1 MKIST
6 LFYDL
11 FESESEDHVEP
22 EVTDEQIAEMLRENC
37 GPWIEAC
44 SKNPKLIFYRG
55 YAQYLPGRI
64 NKKQVRQDRVPRDS
78 SVLEHELGN
87 KMLSS
92 FGNNSKWRSNSA
104 FVTASNGLAST
115 YGISYRMVP
124 IGKFD
129 TLCSYAIMD
138 LSVLFSN
145 LRDPDDIMG
154 AIKKFTNFYDGIR
167 YQTSIDK
174 DNRLDPAVID
184 NWIKKFEKT
193 SLYTTITD
201 GIADFIESFI
211 QLDGIDDKTRTV
223 VRKCIC
229 DAVTT
234 IYGRA
239 DYPPRVLSDLLLQLG
254 HQIYSNSGSVSTAF
268 DRVCPHVIEFGL
280 ADWPTIDDALK
291 SEFQKAKID
300 TSIKINVR
308 MISVFDRLRNAAVKN
323 LISRNSDTISALFV
337 DLMCT
342 IAKNLYVYYSD
353 PSKMDMLK
361 LEKNTNE
368 IMVRC
373 DEYYMLDISD
383 DAYDKIM
390 SKLISGKNA
399 Q

>member
-11 FESESEDHVEP
+11 FESETEDRVNP
-22 EVTDEQIAEMLRENC
+22 KVTDEQITEMLRENC

-55 YAQYLPGRI
+55 YAQHLPGRI
-64 NKKQVRQDRVPRDS
+64 NKKRVRQDRVPRDS

-92 FGNNSKWRSNSA
+92 FGNNSKWRSNSV
-104 FVTASNGLAST
+104 FVTATEGLAST
-115 YGISYRMVP
+115 VYGDSYHMVP

-138 LSVLFSN
+138 LSVLFSR
-145 LRDPDDIMG
+145 LMDRDGPDY
-154 AIKKFTNFYDGIR
+154 KKFPNLYDRIR
-167 YQTSIDK
+167 DLASIE

-184 NWIKKFEKT
+184 SWIKKFEKT
-193 SLYTTITD
+193 SLYTAITD

-211 QLDGIDDKTRTV
+211 QLDDIDDKTRAV

-229 DAVTT
+229 DAVIT

-239 DYPPRVLSDLLLQLG
+239 DYPPRVLSGLLFQLG

-268 DRVCPHVIEFGL
+268 DKLDPHVIEFGL
-280 ADWPTIDDALK
+280 VDWPTIDDALK

-300 TSIKINVR
+300 TSIKINVK
-308 MISVFDRLRNAAVKN
+308 MISFFDRLRYAAVKN
-323 LISRNSDTISALFV
+323 LISRNSATISALFV

-342 IAKNLYVYYSD
+342 IAKNIYVYYSD

-361 LEKNTNE
+361 LESNVNE

-373 DEYYMLDISD
+373 DEYYMLSISD
-383 DAYDKIM
+383 DTYDKIM
-390 SKLISGKNA
+390 SELVSGKNA

>member
-6 LFYDL
+6 VFYNL
-11 FESESEDHVEP
+11 FESETEDRVEP
-22 EVTDEQIAEMLRENC
+22 KVTDEQITEMLRENC

-44 SKNPKLIFYRG
+44 SKNPNLIFYRG
-55 YAQYLPGRI
+55 YAQHLPGRI
-64 NKKQVRQDRVPRDS
+64 NKKRVRQDRVPRDS

-92 FGNNSKWRSNSA
+92 FGNNSKWRSNSV
-104 FVTASNGLAST
+104 FVTANNGLASMV
-115 YGISYRMVP
+115 YGDLYRMVP

-138 LSVLFSN
+138 LGVLFGN
-145 LRDPDDIMG
+145 LRDPDDKDY
-154 AIKKFTNFYDGIR
+154 KKFTNFHDRIRHLAGI
-167 YQTSIDK
+167 K

-308 MISVFDRLRNAAVKN
+308 MISFFDRLRNAAVKN